1 MPCLYR
7 HAQIS
12 LHERHGALRSPSMA
26 RITGSH
32 LICTALKLEGVK
44 NIFGLAGDHILPVLD
59 VMADQDFRI
68 IDTRH
73 EQAAVHMAD
82 AWSRITEQPG
92 VCMYTTP
99 GFANAI
105 PGLTNAMHTEGP
117 VISIAGCADTHD
129 LGRGAQQEID
139 QVAMAAPMCK
149 GSFMVHDARRIPAF
163 IARAMRLAFSGR
175 RGPVHLTIPIDV
187 QEQGVEEDEIVLTN
201 PDAYRPKEAVLAA
214 PELIRRAVALL
225 REARKP
231 LVIAGSA
238 AGYTLSGDALQ
249 RFIEMTRLPVV
260 TEEQARGLI
269 SDDHPYAFGFFER
282 GLNRAAAKV
291 RDADV
296 VVLLGRKQDFVI
308 GYCRPPHVAAEAKII
323 QIDPSPV
330 EIGRNRGVAVGM
342 VGDVTSVLDQLTKE
356 ASNHV
361 WKELPWI
368 EELRA
373 VRSAQAEWT
382 EKLARPKTP
391 MHALFVHK
399 TIQSR
404 LRPDDCLVF
413 DGGDFCHFGRSL
425 LPALKPKH
433 WFYVSSLGMLG
444 SSLPQALAAKL
455 AYPDTRVIMLTG
467 DGAFGFNAMEFD
479 TAVRHK
485 LNVVAILGNDSAW
498 GIDRQIQLGLYGR
511 AVATDLLQTRY
522 DQLVQGLG
530 GYGEFVERSEDL
542 APALKRALTCGKP
555 ALLNVAVQRAISPR
569 AEAAIGRRKTA
580 AKK

>member
-1 MPCLYR
+1 
-7 HAQIS
+7 
-12 LHERHGALRSPSMA
+12 MA
-26 RITGSH
+26 RVTGSH
-32 LICTALKLEGVK
+32 LICKALKLEGVK

-117 VISIAGCADTHD
+117 VISIAGCGDTHD

-139 QVAMAAPMCK
+139 QVGMAAPMCK
-149 GSFMVHDARRIPAF
+149 GSFMVHDVRRIPEF

-187 QEQGVEEDEIVLTN
+187 QEQSVEENEIVFTQ
-201 PDAYRPKEAVLAA
+201 PAAYRAKETVLAN
-214 PELIRRAVALL
+214 PELVRQAIALL
-225 REARKP
+225 NKAQKP

-238 AGYTLSGDALQ
+238 AGYTLDGSAMQ
-249 RFIEMTRLPVV
+249 RFVETTRLPVV
-260 TEEQARGLI
+260 TEEQSRGLI
-269 SDDHPYAFGFFER
+269 SDDHPYAFGYFER
-282 GLNRAAAKV
+282 GLNRAAGKL
-291 RDADV
+291 RDADAV
-296 VVLLGRKQDFVI
+296 LLLGRKQDFVI
-308 GYCRPPHVAAEAKII
+308 GFCRPPHVAANAKII
-323 QIDPSPV
+323 QIDPSPL
-330 EIGRNRGVAVGM
+330 EIGRSRGVDVGM
-342 VGDVTSVLDQLTKE
+342 VGDVTSVLEQMTKE
-356 ASNHV
+356 AQNHQ
-361 WKELPWI
+361 WKDLPWLD
-368 EELRA
+368 ELRA
-373 VRSAQAEWT
+373 VRAAQAEWA
-382 EKLARPKTP
+382 ENLARPQTP

-399 TIQSR
+399 TLKSL

-413 DGGDFCHFGRSL
+413 DGGDFCHFGRSF

-433 WFYVSSLGMLG
+433 WFNVSSLGMLG
-444 SSLPQALAAKL
+444 SSLPTALAAKV
-455 AYPDTRVIMLTG
+455 AYPDSRVFMLSG
-467 DGAFGFNAMEFD
+467 DGAFGFNGMEFD

-485 LNVVAILGNDSAW
+485 LNLVALIGNDSAW

-522 DQLVQGLG
+522 DQMVQGLG
-530 GYGEFVERSEDL
+530 GYGEFVERPDDL
-542 APALKRALTCGKP
+542 KPALERALASNRP

-569 AEAAIGRRKTA
+569 AEAAIGRRKA
-580 AKK
+580 AAQK

>member
-1 MPCLYR
+1 
-7 HAQIS
+7 
-12 LHERHGALRSPSMA
+12 MA
-26 RITGSH
+26 RVTGSH

-68 IDTRH
+68 LDTRH

-129 LGRGAQQEID
+129 LGRGAQQEIN
-139 QVAMAAPMCK
+139 QVGMAEPMCK
-149 GSFMVHDARRIPAF
+149 GSFMVHDVRRIPEF

-175 RGPVHLTIPIDV
+175 RGPVHLTIPVDV
-187 QEQGVEEDEIVLTN
+187 QEQSIEESEVTLIK
-201 PDAYRPKEAVLAA
+201 PEAYRAKESTLAD
-214 PELIRRAVALL
+214 PELIRRAVSIL
-225 REARKP
+225 RDSRKP

-238 AGYTLSGDALQ
+238 AGYTLSGDAL
-249 RFIEMTRLPVV
+249 RCFVETTRLPVV
-260 TEEQARGLI
+260 TEEQSRGLI
-269 SDDHPYAFGFFER
+269 SDDHPYAFGYFER
-282 GLNRAAAKV
+282 GLNRAAGKLREA
-291 RDADV
+291 DA

-308 GYCRPPHVAAEAKII
+308 GFCRPPHIAVDAKII
-323 QIDPSPV
+323 QIDPSPL
-330 EIGRNRGVAVGM
+330 EIGRSRGVDVGI

-356 ASNHV
+356 ASNHQ
-361 WKELPWI
+361 WKELPWLD
-368 EELRA
+368 ELRA
-373 VRSAQAEWT
+373 ARAAQADWA
-382 EKLARPKTP
+382 EKLARPATP
-391 MHALFVHK
+391 MHALSVHK
-399 TIQSR
+399 TLKTI

-413 DGGDFCHFGRSL
+413 DGGDFCHFGRSF

-433 WFYVSSLGMLG
+433 WFNVSSLGMLG
-444 SSLPQALAAKL
+444 SSLPTALAAKVD
-455 AYPDTRVIMLTG
+455 YPNSRVFMLTG

-485 LNVVAILGNDSAW
+485 LNIVALLGNDSAW

-522 DQLVQGLG
+522 DQMVQGLG
-530 GYGEFVERSEDL
+530 GHGEFVERLEDL
-542 APALKRALTCGKP
+542 TPALERALASGKP
-555 ALLNVAVQRAISPR
+555 ALLNIAVARAISPR

-580 AKK
+580 AQK